1 MHPFGFLCRMRL
13 IFATNNSHK
22 LDEVR
27 AVLPA
32 QIEIL
37 SLSDVQFLDELP
49 ETSGTIRGNAL
60 QKAETFFKL
69 SGMNCFS
76 DDTGLEVAC
85 LNGAPGVDTAFY
97 SGSRDAQ
104 ANNTKLL
111 QDMVGFEDRSA
122 RFITIIACVIDGVS
136 FLFEG
141 EVKGTIGILPEGTG
155 GFGYDPVFI
164 PENHTQSFAALPPLV
179 KQTISHR
186 TRAVELFAAWLSDKT
201 FK

>member
-1 MHPFGFLCRMRL
+1 MRL
-13 IFATNNSHK
+13 IFATNNAHK
-22 LDEVR
+22 LDEVK
-27 AVLPA
+27 AVVPA

-60 QKAETFFKL
+60 QKAETFFKRTGL
-69 SGMNCFS
+69 NCFS

-97 SGSRDAQ
+97 SGTRDAA
-104 ANNTKLL
+104 ANNAKLL
-111 QDMVGFEDRSA
+111 NDMAGFEDRSA
-122 RFITIIACVIDGVS
+122 RFITVIACVIDGVS
-136 FLFEG
+136 HLFEG
-141 EVKGTIGILPEGTG
+141 EVKGKIGISPEGTG

-164 PENHTQSFAALPPLV
+164 PENHSQSFAALPPLV

-186 TRAVELFAAWLSDKT
+186 TRAVELFTAWLSDKT

>member
-1 MHPFGFLCRMRL
+1 MRL

-32 QIEIL
+32 KIEIL
-37 SLSDVQFLDELP
+37 SLSDIQFLDELP

-69 SGMNCFS
+69 TGMNCFS

-85 LNGAPGVDTAFY
+85 LSGAPGVDTAFY

-104 ANNTKLL
+104 ANNAKLL
-111 QDMVGFEDRSA
+111 NDMAGFEDRSA

-136 FLFEG
+136 HLFEG
-141 EVKGTIGILPEGTG
+141 EVKGKIGILPEGDG

-164 PENHTQSFAALPPLV
+164 PENHIQSFAALPPLV

-186 TRAVELFAAWLSDKT
+186 TRAVELFTTWLSDKT

>member
-1 MHPFGFLCRMRL
+1 MRL
-13 IFATNNSHK
+13 IFATNNAHK
-22 LDEVR
+22 LDEVK
-27 AVLPA
+27 AVVPA

-60 QKAETFFKL
+60 QKAETFFKRTGL
-69 SGMNCFS
+69 NCFS

-97 SGSRDAQ
+97 SGSRDVA
-104 ANNTKLL
+104 ANNAKLL
-111 QDMVGFEDRSA
+111 NDMAGFEDRSA
-122 RFITIIACVIDGVS
+122 RFITVIACVIDGVS
-136 FLFEG
+136 HLFEG
-141 EVKGTIGILPEGTG
+141 EVKGKIGISPEGTG

-164 PENHTQSFAALPPLV
+164 PENHSQSFAALPPLV

-186 TRAVELFAAWLSDKT
+186 TRAVELFTAWLSDKT